1 MYRGLRQGLR
11 SVLTRNRSRGNRT
24 RQTTFLGHDRST
36 YPRAAAYCSSLGP
49 RTVATGVSQ
58 FARMRSEDLRCGVL
72 QPWAVGKAP
81 STAAASCKEQRKN
94 RRRADPQPLGFLRCS
109 AASGDIICC
118 YRPLAHSCNFRPCA
132 GTIAFECLC
141 KQQEKNNRAKTGDEQ
156 ETAIPSTKRASV
168 LRLATGS
175 PSSKP
180 WRPLRCDNAGR
191 PSANL
196 VNTYLCK
203 ILVTHAS
210 EIVPAD
216 PRRIQCQP
224 FPGYVSFFKIWARWA
239 AFEASIGGQSAS
251 ALGVSLRSM

>member
-1 MYRGLRQGLR
+1 MTGAPIRVRP
-11 SVLTRNRSRGNRT
+11 RT
-24 RQTTFLGHDRST
+24 APVWD
-36 YPRAAAYCSSLGP
+36 P

-94 RRRADPQPLGFLRCS
+94 R
-109 AASGDIICC
+109 
-118 YRPLAHSCNFRPCA
+118 
-132 GTIAFECLC
+132 
-141 KQQEKNNRAKTGDEQ
+141 AKTGDEQ
-156 ETAIPSTKRASV
+156 ETAIRSTKRASV

-224 FPGYVSFFKIWARWA
+224 FPGYVSFLKIWARWA

-251 ALGVSLRSM
+251 A